1 MNLWV
6 ILFLLLNL
14 LHITV
19 CNVHN
24 NASRFPSQPQDPDYQ
39 WNWWRLHELS
49 DKEILDHLLH
59 KQRYDKR
66 IKAPSEGSLRI
77 NISVVLL
84 SLSSPDESSL
94 HYEVEFIITQRWTD
108 ARLVHDDGDRY
119 PSLNALHHHGDIWK
133 PDIYF
138 IKHGTFKEGLMP
150 SNIALRIF
158 RNGTVHYSM
167 RRHLVLNCE
176 GDLHIFPF
184 DSPMCQFAIE
194 SVSFTRSQMDFH
206 WAGPNRISEGS
217 DSGSI
222 ALSPVLKRHNA
233 YMVHNETTYCTEV
246 DEWRGDYSCL
256 KVKLHFTRDKFFY
269 MTTVF
274 IPGIILVTSSF
285 LSFWLDWT
293 AVPARVMLGV
303 TTMLNFFTTSNGFRS
318 NLPVVSNLTAM
329 NAWDGIS
336 MGFIYC
342 SFLEF
347 VAVNYLGRWVQDPA
361 NSKKKE
367 NAILDSLKIVTT
379 TLDQKQGQLGEGLHT
394 LGGNLESKLKE
405 VKAKIPIDPRLP
417 TKSGQ
422 KSGLSED
429 STNTMMSSCSST
441 GGEAMNLVDTGLQ
454 RQDSDKAESEPQTY
468 NLKQVLKIDVYSRK
482 IFPILYGVFIFYF
495 FVRYY
500 AIEGALSIEY

>member
-1 MNLWV
+1 MNPGV
-6 ILFLLLNL
+6 VLLLL
-14 LHITV
+14 LPILHTAAS
-19 CNVHN
+19 NVRPAN
-24 NASRFPSQPQDPDYQ
+24 KF
-39 WNWWRLHELS
+39 HELS

-66 IKAPSEGSLRI
+66 IKAPSEEALRV

-108 ARLVHDDGDRY
+108 ARLVHDDGQRY

-150 SNIALRIF
+150 SNIALSIY
-158 RNGTVHYSM
+158 RNGTVLYSM

-184 DSPMCQFAIE
+184 DSPMCTFAIE

-206 WAGPNRISEGS
+206 WAGPNRLNEGS

-233 YMVHNETTYCTEV
+233 YMVHNETTYCTQE

-379 TLDQKQGQLGEGLHT
+379 TLDQKQGQLGAGLHH
-394 LGGNLESKLKE
+394 LGGNLESKLNE
-405 VKAKIPIDPRLP
+405 VKAKIPKDFDHRLP
-417 TKSGQ
+417 AKTGQQ

-429 STNTMMSSCSST
+429 STMTMMSSCSST

-454 RQDSDKAESEPQTY
+454 RQDSEKAESEPQTY

-495 FVRYY
+495 FIRYY

>member
-1 MNLWV
+1 MAWWAV
-6 ILFLLLNL
+6 CLLLAL
-14 LHITV
+14 
-19 CNVHN
+19 
-24 NASRFPSQPQDPDYQ
+24 PSTAIATLDTIDSVGRSNSSKANKY
-39 WNWWRLHELS
+39 HELS

-66 IKAPSEGSLRI
+66 LKPPSEGALRI
-77 NISVVLL
+77 NISMSLL

-94 HYEVEFIITQRWTD
+94 HYEIEFIIKQKWID
-108 ARLVHDDGDRY
+108 PRLVHDDGNRY
-119 PSLNALHHHGDIWK
+119 PTLNALHHHGDIWK

-138 IKHGTFKEGLMP
+138 IKHGTFKEGLLP
-150 SNIALRIF
+150 SNIGLKIH
-158 RNGTVHYSM
+158 RNGTVEYSM

-184 DSPMCQFAIE
+184 DSPMCTFAIE

-206 WAGPNRISEGS
+206 WAGYNRVPEDS
-217 DSGSI
+217 DAGSI
-222 ALSPVLKRHNA
+222 ELSPVLKRHNA
-233 YMVHNETTYCTEV
+233 YMVHNETIYCQED

-347 VAVNYLGRWVQDPA
+347 VCVNYLGRWVQDPA

-379 TLDQKQGQLGEGLHT
+379 TLDMKQGQLGAGLHH
-394 LGGNLESKLKE
+394 LGGALESGLSE
-405 VKAKIPIDPRLP
+405 VKAKIPNPKDLEG
-417 TKSGQ
+417 KLAHGGAHSQ
-422 KSGLSED
+422 KGLSED
-429 STNTMMSSCSST
+429 STVTMMSSCSST
-441 GGEAMNLVDTGLQ
+441 GNDGMNLVDTVLQ
-454 RQDSDKAESEPQTY
+454 RQDSDKTEPEPQGY

-482 IFPILYGVFIFYF
+482 IFPILYGMFVFYF

>member
-1 MNLWV
+1 MM
-6 ILFLLLNL
+6 
-14 LHITV
+14 
-19 CNVHN
+19 
-24 NASRFPSQPQDPDYQ
+24 
-39 WNWWRLHELS
+39 
-49 DKEILDHLLH
+49 
-59 KQRYDKR
+59 
-66 IKAPSEGSLRI
+66 
-77 NISVVLL
+77 LL
-84 SLSSPDESSL
+84 SLASPDESSL
-94 HYEVEFIITQRWTD
+94 HYEVEFIIMQKWTD
-108 ARLVHDDGDRY
+108 PRLVHDDGNRY

-138 IKHGTFKEGLMP
+138 IKHGSFKEGLMP
-150 SNIALRIF
+150 SNIGLKIH
-158 RNGTVHYSM
+158 RNGTVVYSM
-167 RRHLVLNCE
+167 RRHMVLNCE

-184 DSPMCQFAIE
+184 DSPMCTFAIE
-194 SVSFTRSQMDFH
+194 SVSFTRNQMDFR
-206 WAGPNRISEGS
+206 WAGTNSVPENS

-222 ALSPVLKRHNA
+222 ELSPVLKRHNA
-233 YMVHNETTYCTEV
+233 YMVHNETIYCTEE
-246 DEWRGDYSCL
+246 DEWRGDFSCL

-367 NAILDSLKIVTT
+367 NAILDSLKIVST
-379 TLDQKQGQLGEGLHT
+379 TLDAKQGLLGAGLHH
-394 LGGNLESKLKE
+394 LGGELESKLNE
-405 VKAKIPIDPRLP
+405 VKAVAVAAKPKLAA
-417 TKSGQ
+417 GQ
-422 KSGLSED
+422 KGGLGDD
-429 STNTMMSSCSST
+429 STMTMMSSCSST
-441 GGEAMNLVDTGLQ
+441 VGDGLGLGDSALQ
-454 RQDSDKAESEPQTY
+454 RQDSDKGEPEQQGY
-468 NLKQVLKIDVYSRK
+468 NLKQVLKIDRYSRK
-482 IFPILYGVFIFYF
+482 IFPILYGTFVLYF
-495 FVRYY
+495 FVRFY

>member
-1 MNLWV
+1 MGRMVVWMMMAVPCAMAMNSGPRAQA
-6 ILFLLLNL
+6 NK
-14 LHITV
+14 
-19 CNVHN
+19 
-24 NASRFPSQPQDPDYQ
+24 Y
-39 WNWWRLHELS
+39 HELS

-66 IKAPSEGSLRI
+66 IKAPSDGALRV
-77 NISVVLL
+77 NISMSLL

-94 HYEVEFIITQRWTD
+94 HYEVEFIIKQKWMD
-108 ARLVHDDGDRY
+108 PRLVHDDGKRY
-119 PSLNALHHHGDIWK
+119 SYLNALHHHSDVWK

-150 SNIALRIF
+150 SNIGLKIH
-158 RNGTVHYSM
+158 RNGTVEYSM

-184 DSPMCQFAIE
+184 DSPMCTFAIE
-194 SVSFTRSQMDFH
+194 SVSFTRAQMDFH
-206 WAGPNRISEGS
+206 WAGYNRVPEDS

-222 ALSPVLKRHNA
+222 ELSPVLKRHNA
-233 YMVHNETTYCTEV
+233 YMVHNETIYCNEM

-379 TLDQKQGQLGEGLHT
+379 TLDMKQGQLGAGLHH
-394 LGGNLESKLKE
+394 LAGGLESKLDE
-405 VKAKIPIDPRLP
+405 VKVKVKEFDKVATSSP
-417 TKSGQ
+417 GQ
-422 KSGLSED
+422 AGLSED
-429 STNTMMSSCSST
+429 SNITMMSSCSST
-441 GGEAMNLVDTGLQ
+441 GGDGVNLVDTVLQ
-454 RQDSDKAESEPQTY
+454 RQDSDKAESEPQGYT
-468 NLKQVLKIDVYSRK
+468 LKQVLKIDRYSRK
-482 IFPILYGVFIFYF
+482 IFPILYGTFIFYF

>member
-1 MNLWV
+1 MNTAWV
-6 ILFLLLNL
+6 VLLLL
-14 LHITV
+14 PLPYTL
-19 CNVHN
+19 
-24 NASRFPSQPQDPDYQ
+24 ASIDRPHSKY
-39 WNWWRLHELS
+39 HELS

-66 IKAPSEGSLRI
+66 IKAPSEGSLRV
-77 NISVVLL
+77 NISMVLL

-94 HYEVEFIITQRWTD
+94 HYEVEFIVHQRWID
-108 ARLVHDDGDRY
+108 PRLVHDDGNRY
-119 PSLNALHHHGDIWK
+119 PTLNALHHHGDIWK

-138 IKHGTFKEGLMP
+138 IKHGTFKEGLLP
-150 SNIALRIF
+150 SNIALKIH
-158 RNGTVHYSM
+158 RNGTVIYSM

-184 DSPMCQFAIE
+184 DSPMCTFGIE
-194 SVSFTRSQMDFH
+194 SVSFTRRQMEFH
-206 WAGPNRISEGS
+206 WAGPNRIHEGTE
-217 DSGSI
+217 SGSL

-233 YMVHNETTYCTEV
+233 YMVHNETTYCTEE

-256 KVKLHFTRDKFFY
+256 KVRLHFTRDKFFY

-342 SFLEF
+342 SFMEF
-347 VAVNYLGRWVQDPA
+347 VAVNYLGRWVQDPN
-361 NSKKKE
+361 NSTKKKE
-367 NAILDSLKIVTT
+367 NAILDSLKIVSS
-379 TLDQKQGQLGEGLHT
+379 TLDQKQGQLGAGLHH
-394 LGGNLESKLKE
+394 LGGELEHRLNE
-405 VKAKIPIDPRLP
+405 VKAKIPKEIEHKLP
-417 TKSGQ
+417 GRPGQ

-429 STNTMMSSCSST
+429 STMTMMSSCSST
-441 GGEAMNLVDTGLQ
+441 GGEAMTLVDTPKLQ
-454 RQDSDKAESEPQTY
+454 REDSDKESEPQGY
-468 NLKQVLKIDVYSRK
+468 SLKQVQKIDVYSRK
-482 IFPILYGVFIFYF
+482 VFPILYGIFVFYF
-495 FVRYY
+495 FIRYY
-500 AIEGALSIEY
+500 AIEGALSIDY

>member
-1 MNLWV
+1 MVASHPLA
-6 ILFLLLNL
+6 ILAVLGTLLCGSLASLNREG
-14 LHITV
+14 IRGSEE
-19 CNVHN
+19 NK
-24 NASRFPSQPQDPDYQ
+24 Y
-39 WNWWRLHELS
+39 HELS

-66 IKAPSEGSLRI
+66 IKAPSEGALRV
-77 NISVVLL
+77 NISMALL

-94 HYEVEFIITQRWTD
+94 HYEVEFIIQQRWHD
-108 ARLVHDDGDRY
+108 PRLVHDDGNRF

-138 IKHGTFKEGLMP
+138 IKHGTFKEGLLP
-150 SNIALRIF
+150 SNIGLTIH
-158 RNGTVHYSM
+158 RNGTVVYSM

-184 DSPMCQFAIE
+184 DSPMCTFAIE
-194 SVSFTRSQMDFH
+194 SVSFTRGQMDFY
-206 WAGPNRISEGS
+206 WADGS
-217 DSGSI
+217 DSGTI
-222 ALSPVLKRHNA
+222 ALSSVLKRHNA
-233 YMVHNETTYCTEV
+233 YMVHNETTYCTEE
-246 DEWRGDYSCL
+246 DEWRGDFSCL

-361 NSKKKE
+361 NAKKKE

-379 TLDQKQGQLGEGLHT
+379 TLDLKQGQLGAGLHHF
-394 LGGNLESKLKE
+394 GGELESKLNE
-405 VKAKIPIDPRLP
+405 VKARIPKELP
-417 TKSGQ
+417 AVARPGQ
-422 KSGLSED
+422 KGGLSED
-429 STNTMMSSCSST
+429 STMTMMSSCSST
-441 GGEAMNLVDTGLQ
+441 GGEAVNLVDTGLQ
-454 RQDSDKAESEPQTY
+454 RQDSEKSESEPQGY
-468 NLKQVLKIDVYSRK
+468 NLKQVKKIDVYSRK
-482 IFPILYGVFIFYF
+482 IFPILYGMFVFYF

>member
-1 MNLWV
+1 
-6 ILFLLLNL
+6 
-14 LHITV
+14 
-19 CNVHN
+19 
-24 NASRFPSQPQDPDYQ
+24 
-39 WNWWRLHELS
+39 
-49 DKEILDHLLH
+49 
-59 KQRYDKR
+59 
-66 IKAPSEGSLRI
+66 
-77 NISVVLL
+77 
-84 SLSSPDESSL
+84 
-94 HYEVEFIITQRWTD
+94 VEFILQQRWID
-108 ARLVHDDGDRY
+108 RRLVHDDDHRF
-119 PSLNALHHHGDIWK
+119 PALNALHHHGDIWK

-138 IKHGTFKEGLMP
+138 IKHGTFKEGLLP
-150 SNIALRIF
+150 SNIGLALH
-158 RNGTVHYSM
+158 RNGTVVYSM

-184 DSPMCQFAIE
+184 DSPMCTFAIE
-194 SVSFTRSQMDFH
+194 SVSFTRGQMDFH
-206 WAGPNRISEGS
+206 WSGHNRHSKE
-217 DSGSI
+217 SGVI
-222 ALSPVLKRHNA
+222 DLSPVLKRHNA
-233 YMVHNETTYCTEV
+233 YMVANETTYCSEE

-367 NAILDSLKIVTT
+367 NAILDSLKIVNT
-379 TLDQKQGQLGEGLHT
+379 TLDMKQAALASGLQH
-394 LGGNLESKLKE
+394 LGGELGSKLNE
-405 VKAKIPIDPRLP
+405 VKARIPKEFEGKLAARP
-417 TKSGQ
+417 GQ
-422 KSGLSED
+422 KGGLSED
-429 STNTMMSSCSST
+429 STMTMMSSCSST
-441 GGEAMNLVDTGLQ
+441 GGEMDSGLQ
-454 RQDSDKAESEPQTY
+454 RQDSDKSVSEAPTGY
-468 NLKQVLKIDVYSRK
+468 TLKQVQRIDVYSRK
-482 IFPILYGVFIFYF
+482 VFPILYGIFVFYF
-495 FVRYY
+495 FIRYY
-500 AIEGALSIEY
+500 AIEGALSIDY